1 MSMTKELSA
10 LDVPAF
16 SDKPL
21 GVLVLESDAG
31 IRWSLERG
39 LSHSG
44 YQVKVASSPSTA
56 IEYVQNNGVSAV
68 LMEIMPE
75 AGLTVELLSRLLT
88 CGSAPVVLCSSVDA
102 APHIVMECI
111 QRGASGFLPRPFS
124 LGEVRTELYRA
135 LTSRR
140 DTRLEP
146 SKGENGPEKEPSLVV
161 GVSQAIQ
168 ELRSIIRQVAQTDL
182 NCLIRGESG
191 VGKDVVA
198 REIHRLSYRRNKP
211 FVKVNCTALPEQLL
225 ESELFG
231 FEKGAF
237 TGATAP
243 KPGRFTLAD
252 KGIIFLDEI
261 ADVPM
266 NLQAKLLQVIEHKEF
281 TMLGGVSTIK
291 VDTQIITATN
301 APIEERIQER
311 QFRHDLFFRLNEICI
326 RVPPL
331 SERKEDIPLLAR
343 HFIQKHGDSKHK
355 NVRPELSYREI
366 EALCAWTWPGN
377 IRELESTIKRW
388 LTLGQ
393 LQIGPASYQEYNN
406 SNGYRGNDAAATE
419 PEADPDDPSPD
430 QIREVLESCQWN
442 RRKACEAMGIS
453 YQALRRRIIKYGLM
467 KPGK

>member
-1 MSMTKELSA
+1 MMKTKESHSP
-10 LDVPAF
+10 DVPVPA
-16 SDKPL
+16 DKPM
-21 GVLVLESDAG
+21 GALVVESDAG

-44 YQVKVASSPSTA
+44 YQVKVASTPSHA
-56 IEYVQNNGVSAV
+56 IEYAQNNGVTAV

-75 AGLTVELLSRLLT
+75 AGFTVELLSRLLT
-88 CGSAPVVLCSSVDA
+88 IGGAPVVLCSSVDA
-102 APHIVMECI
+102 SPHIIMECV

-135 LTSRR
+135 LTARR
-140 DTRLEP
+140 DMIATLPGADNVPDR
-146 SKGENGPEKEPSLVV
+146 EPSLIV

-198 REIHRLSYRRNKP
+198 REIHRLSYRRSKP

-261 ADVPM
+261 CDVPM
-266 NLQAKLLQVIEHKEF
+266 SLQAKLLQVIEHKEF
-281 TMLGGVSTIK
+281 TMLGGVSTIR
-291 VDTQIITATN
+291 VDTQIVAATN
-301 APIEERIQER
+301 ASIEERIQER

-343 HFIQKHGDSKHK
+343 HFIQKHGDHKHK
-355 NVRPELSYREI
+355 GIKPDLSYREI
-366 EALCAWTWPGN
+366 EALCAWSWPGN

-393 LQIGPASYQEYNN
+393 LQIGPSSYQEHTSIIGQNEDGAP
-406 SNGYRGNDAAATE
+406 S
-419 PEADPDDPSPD
+419 EAETDPNDPSPD

-442 RRKACEAMGIS
+442 RRKACETLGIS

-467 KPGK
+467 QPGE